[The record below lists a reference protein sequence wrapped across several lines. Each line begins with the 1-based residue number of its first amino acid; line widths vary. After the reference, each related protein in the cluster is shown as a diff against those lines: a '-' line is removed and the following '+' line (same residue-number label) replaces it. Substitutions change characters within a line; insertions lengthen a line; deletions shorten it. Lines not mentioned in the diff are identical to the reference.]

1 MLSGLSG
8 EPDWQHPLDAQHWG
22 LRECLQGKNF
32 RSWNQK
38 TNKCKIISDRRSPGV
53 PGSHGSSCPAS
64 GCATSTLSAPSPPPW
79 RALLLPTY
87 RSVRIVRLPHRGTL
101 VCKTFCPNT
110 GILCMYPKIQFL
122 PWNFLPS
129 QERICQDLKRSKGR
143 LDGADISLEGL
154 VVLSS
159 FVAWTE
165 SLRSPSCLCFPTL
178 NEMRCRS

>member
-1 MLSGLSG
+1 MNSAK
-8 EPDWQHPLDAQHWG
+8 P
-22 LRECLQGKNF
+22 KNAK
-32 RSWNQK
+32 SY
-38 TNKCKIISDRRSPGV
+38 RRSPGV

-87 RSVRIVRLPHRGTL
+87 RSVRIVPLPHKGTP

-110 GILCMYPKIQFL
+110 GILFMYPGVQFI
-122 PWNFLPS
+122 PWNLVPS
-129 QERICQDLKRSKGR
+129 RERICQDLKRSKGR

-178 NEMRCRS
+178 SMRWDVEASHEKIEQIG